1 MCTIRTK
8 NYQGIILFLIDLDIM
23 TFPVLIRAML
33 TFKSNKKVLFTNI
46 FSKMRMTIRTDSLS
60 KLQVILI
67 HIHQDRHLI

>member
-8 NYQGIILFLIDLDIM
+8 NYQEIILFLIDLDIM

-46 FSKMRMTIRTDSLS
+46 FSKMRVIIHTDSLS
-60 KLQVILI
+60 KLQAILI
-67 HIHQDRHLI
+67 HIHQDLHLI